1 MISDPMQSP
10 APLQGR
16 PDGMGVT
23 LGYGTLAFF
32 FGLFLHT
39 MMTWVGNVG
48 LVGEGVAVVGAH
60 RVLEGEIPYRDFW
73 TIYAPGSFYLLA
85 GVFSVFDSHLLA
97 ARLTSGA
104 LYALASLAVY
114 GIGVRS
120 MRPLYACALSCLV
133 SFALY
138 PTSNS
143 YSTYSP
149 VLPCLVASLY
159 ATTVYFRSHSRRA
172 LLLAGVACSFAICFK
187 HDVGGYVAVA
197 TMATLIIRRL
207 HAPSSEVESTLLKE
221 VWWFALGCASV
232 SVPVYAALWVAAG
245 NVMWVDLV
253 VFPLTDFPAS
263 RPERYPSPIP
273 DWRLLTSF
281 AESVKELST
290 RIRFTMPAIV
300 FVSSILWLAWRRRV
314 LPSERFAAEA
324 LLVLCLP
331 FFWNAAHVQINTH
344 ILTMTVLCA
353 LIVGR
358 HAAVWSQGSSQSGL
372 KRWVLLGGLSVCV
385 AAWFVEPA
393 YRLFQN
399 IRQPYDMAAIG
410 LPRARHIQTFRAYA
424 QELYTLVDAIN
435 EVAAPGEAVF
445 VGLHRHDVVVVNP
458 TLLYFLLER
467 PVPTRYHEMHSAI
480 ADTDPI
486 QREIIAELES
496 IPVRTAILWRG
507 FEDEVLDRALKGKR
521 REALPNRGAKRLD
534 QYFQAKFQAV
544 RAIGAYE
551 IWQRL

>member
-1 MISDPMQSP
+1 
-10 APLQGR
+10 
-16 PDGMGVT
+16 MGAI
-23 LGYGTLAFF
+23 LGYGTLAFL
-32 FGLFLHT
+32 FGLFIHT
-39 MMTWVGNVG
+39 VMIWTGKVG
-48 LVGEGVAVVGAH
+48 LVGEGVAVVGAQ

-85 GVFSVFDSHLLA
+85 GAFSVFGSHLLV

-104 LYALASLAVY
+104 LYALAGLAIY
-114 GIGVRS
+114 GIGARS
-120 MRPLYACALSCLV
+120 MRPRYACALSCLI

-138 PTSNS
+138 PASNS
-143 YSTYSP
+143 YGTYSP
-149 VLPCLVASLY
+149 VLPCLVACLY
-159 ATTVYFRSHSRRA
+159 ATTVYFHTHSRRA
-172 LLLAGVACSFAICFK
+172 LLLAGVACSLAICFK

-197 TMATLIIRRL
+197 TVATLIIRRL
-207 HAPSSEVESTLLKE
+207 HSSIEGEHTLLKE

-232 SVPVYAALWVAAG
+232 SIPVYAALWIAAG

-273 DWRLLTSF
+273 DWRLLTSV
-281 AESVKELST
+281 AESVKELSA
-290 RIRFTMPAIV
+290 RIRFTIPAIV

-314 LPSERFAAEA
+314 LSSERFASEA

-353 LIVGR
+353 LIIGR
-358 HAAVWSQGSSQSGL
+358 RAAVSFQDPSQVRL
-372 KRWVLLGGLSVCV
+372 KRWIVIGGWLVCI
-385 AAWFVEPA
+385 AAWLTEPG

-410 LPRARHIQTFRAYA
+410 LPRAQHIKTFKAYA
-424 QELYTLVDAIN
+424 QELYALIDTVN
-435 EVAAPGEAVF
+435 KVSSPNEAVF

-458 TLLYFLLER
+458 TMLYFLLER
-467 PVPTRYHEMHSAI
+467 PIPTRYHELHSAI

-486 QREIIAELES
+486 QREIVADLES
-496 IPVRTAILWRG
+496 RTVRTAILWRG
-507 FEDEVLDRALKGKR
+507 FEDEILDRALKGKR

-534 QYFQAKFQAV
+534 QYFQAHFEPV
-544 RAIGAYE
+544 RTVGAYT
-551 IWQRL
+551 IWQRR